1 MDSASEL
8 GLFIREGD
16 RILPATAED
25 EEVARSYPI
34 FPDKGAVVGGYRL
47 TILTR
52 SFTIHTGDPI
62 HIIHVCE
69 AVLPDS
75 LLYVMGPKPVHDEYV
90 NGTLS
95 TTALPPGEHPPAPSS
110 YDGRTVDG
118 PAVDYNYEITQYR
131 FERPGTYLIQW
142 RPGILVSN
150 TLRLQV
156 TAHTVHRNSRTLKT

>member
-1 MDSASEL
+1 MDAASEL

-25 EEVARSYPI
+25 EEVARNYPM

-52 SFTIHTGDPI
+52 NLTIHTGDPI

-75 LLYVMGPKPVHDEYV
+75 LLYVMGPKTVYDEYV
-90 NGTLS
+90 NGILS
-95 TTALPPGEHPPAPSS
+95 TAALPAGEDPLAPSS
-110 YDGRTVDG
+110 YDGRIAQG
-118 PAVDYNYEITQYR
+118 PTIDYNYEITQYR
-131 FERPGTYLIQW
+131 FEQPGAYLIQW
-142 RPGILVSN
+142 RPGTLVSN
-150 TLRLQV
+150 MLRLQV
-156 TAHTVHRNSRTLKT
+156 IVHAAD